1 MSIYWVRDFVY
12 WQQEQSSRGVTK
24 RYRVKNFMIL
34 SVVVTISKSDIN
46 GFHKTHWFY
55 AFA

>member
-1 MSIYWVRDFVY
+1 MIWVFMILY
-12 WQQEQSSRGVTK
+12 INNLQEQSSSGVTK
-24 RYRVKNFMIL
+24 RFRVKNFMIL
-34 SVVVTISKSDIN
+34 SVVVTISMSDSN